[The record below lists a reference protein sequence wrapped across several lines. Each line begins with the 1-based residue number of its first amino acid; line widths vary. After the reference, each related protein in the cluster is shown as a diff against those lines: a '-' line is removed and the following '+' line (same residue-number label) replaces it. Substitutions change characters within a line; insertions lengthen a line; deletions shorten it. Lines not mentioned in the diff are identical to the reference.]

1 MLLNGD
7 ISPIHKMKTAGVAK
21 TWPEERVDEGKVEFD
36 LLVIDPVLSHPLL

>member
-21 TWPEERVDEGKVEFD
+21 ARPEEWVNEGE
-36 LLVIDPVLSHPLL
+36 IEHAPSMPAHCQ